1 VLRCSEV
8 GSTYLTNDGLVLAVR
23 GEIRCL
29 LGTYRHGP
37 TARAQSA
44 AGGWGGG
51 CKRQVLQLPQ
61 FHVRGVQDGLRMH
74 AKQSLCANS
83 FRTPLLPVCHY
94 QPNFRR
100 TMFTRT
106 EIMNFKKVTVVY

>member
-29 LGTYRHGP
+29 MGTHRHGP

-44 AGGWGGG
+44 AGGRCGGG
-51 CKRQVLQLPQ
+51 DAASDKYYSC
-61 FHVRGVQDGLRMH
+61 F
-74 AKQSLCANS
+74 
-83 FRTPLLPVCHY
+83 
-94 QPNFRR
+94 NF
-100 TMFTRT
+100 T
-106 EIMNFKKVTVVY
+106 